1 MKKKASLW
9 ISGITTVAMLAVAVG
24 SFAAWQTLSKTEN
37 FTATAQDP
45 TTVSVATADSQFVD
59 TNILA
64 PSGGDETWVADGKT
78 VKNELTAKVTPK
90 LEGTA
95 PAGAKLTYTLVGN
108 LDSENDSSNF
118 NTYFD
123 VKLYDSTGATAVTTN
138 EVTSDTTYVVKV
150 TFKDAYKTNGSESWN
165 KAAVDAV
172 KNKPVKVAFEVEATK
187 N

>member
-1 MKKKASLW
+1 MKKKASLL

-45 TTVSVATADSQFVD
+45 TTVSVATTDSQFVD

-64 PSGGDETWVADGKT
+64 PT
-78 VKNELTAKVTPK
+78 
-90 LEGTA
+90 
-95 PAGAKLTYTLVGN
+95 GAKLTYTLVGN
-108 LDSENDSSNF
+108 LDSESDSSNF

-123 VKLYDSTGATAVTTN
+123 VKLYDSTGVTAVTAD
-138 EVTSDTTYVVKV
+138 EVTSDTTYTVKV
-150 TFKDAYKTNGSESWN
+150 TFKDAYKTNDSESWD

-172 KNKPVKVAFEVEATK
+172 KDKPVKVAFEVKATI